1 MPKVSLSKGRV
12 TMSKGKI
19 SNKNTPMSIVT
30 EEMIGKGKKE
40 VSGLMLKLETP
51 KKYISFR

>member
-1 MPKVSLSKGRV
+1 MPKCYVTNGRV
-12 TMSKGKI
+12 TISKGKV
-19 SNKNTPMSIVT
+19 SNSKPMHVIT

-40 VSGLMLKLETP
+40 VSGLMLKLEAP